1 MRAAVRYLAAFAVF
15 VIGCSAGTR
24 VERVYGANL
33 VAGHYVEPEAYSW
46 FMRASMAEAA
56 GDSQAAAFAY
66 RRVET
71 IDPLADEARAKG
83 SGLAGGRSD
92 CRDAPSLSGPNRA
105 LALGERQMRTARS
118 FIVCRTASGLDDLA
132 AWAEGHGDAS
142 LRDMA
147 LQALAAVAPERRTP
161 IVLLAQKLAGRGE
174 TASARALAAAAADAS
189 QEPWPA
195 AWRLAAGLAVDE
207 AIYHDD
213 PELATARAARVS
225 MPIEEAAARAL
236 LTGHRFVAETLAS
249 EAARA
254 KPDAFEPQALLAM
267 DDQRHLLGALIATK
281 TPETPLSA
289 ATWVAIGQALSHI
302 ESFQSARAGL
312 AGLRHG
318 AAVWGDDVVE
328 GALVELALRGL
339 VGEEPLSPNVR
350 IELRALEP
358 PDGPSVERTVT
369 PSALD
374 LRHQCLAL
382 AAEEP
387 KSARECADRLSA
399 SAPGDAV
406 VAICHALVDAGRRG
420 PNESQAARALL
431 DHDPGNVLLAAAAF
445 SLAGRADDAAEQR
458 RARAVFAW
466 IGSASAKAPAVAPAL
481 STRR

>member
-1 MRAAVRYLAAFAVF
+1 MRAAVRCLAAFAVF

-33 VAGHYVEPEAYSW
+33 VAGRYVEPEAYSW

-66 RRVET
+66 GRVET
-71 IDPLADEARAKG
+71 IDPLADEARAKAL
-83 SGLAGGRSD
+83 GLAGGRSD
-92 CRDAPSLSGPNRA
+92 CRDGPTPPEPNRA
-105 LALGERQMRTARS
+105 LALGERQVRAARS
-118 FIVCRTASGLDDLA
+118 FIDCRTASGLDDLA
-132 AWAEGHGDAS
+132 AWAEAHGDAS

-147 LQALAAVAPERRTP
+147 LQALAAVAPERRTQ
-161 IVLLAQKLAGRGE
+161 IVHLAEKLAGRGE
-174 TASARALAAAAADAS
+174 TASARALAAAAADVS

-207 AIYHDD
+207 AIAHDQ

-254 KPDAFEPQALLAM
+254 KPDAFEPEALLAIN
-267 DDQRHLLGALIATK
+267 DPRYLLGALIGTK
-281 TPETPLSA
+281 TPETPVSA

-302 ESFQSARAGL
+302 QSFQSARAAL

-318 AAVWGDDVVE
+318 AAVSGDDVVE
-328 GALVELALRGL
+328 GGLVELVLRGL
-339 VGEEPLSPNVR
+339 VGEEPLSANVR
-350 IELRALEP
+350 SELRVLEP
-358 PDGPSVERTVT
+358 PDGPSAERTVT
-369 PSALD
+369 SNALD

-382 AAEEP
+382 AAEDP

-406 VAICHALVDAGRRG
+406 VAICNALVEAGRRG
-420 PNESQAARALL
+420 PNESRAAETLL
-431 DHDPGNVLLAAAAF
+431 DHDPGNVLLAAVAF
-445 SLAGRADDAAEQR
+445 SLAGRADDAAGER
-458 RARAVFAW
+458 RARAIFAW
-466 IGSASAKAPAVAPAL
+466 IGSA
-481 STRR
+481 R